1 MMFPTF
7 VNMNTEAIKNLQEAL
22 KVSPD
27 NIPLRIY
34 LSQILMSE
42 RQYNEAETQYKTLLE
57 YDPNNFEAKKGLA
70 KACYEQNKFS
80 MAYVLLE
87 EICKTETIEAEY
99 HLMFAKILFRDGQK
113 NDAQNQY
120 QLAVSKDKYI
130 KDKELDTEFRAT
142 ATHAE
147 DDDDEDFEDFFNDK
161 LNIEK
166 PSVTFKDVGG
176 MNKVKEEIQL
186 KIVHP
191 ITHAELYKAYGKKSG
206 GGILLYGPPGC
217 GKTHIARATA
227 GEVSAKFI
235 NVGINDILD
244 MWIGSSEK
252 NLHELFE
259 LARKNAPCVL
269 FFDEVDALGANRSDM
284 KNSAGRHLIN
294 QFLSEMDGVD
304 TSNEGVLI
312 LAATNAPWHLD
323 PAFRRPGRFDR
334 IIFVQPPDEEAR
346 KSIFEIQL
354 QGKPTK
360 DISFSE
366 ISAKTPDFSGA
377 DIKSLIDIVI
387 ENKLRESISNGIPQP
402 IITKDIVSAIKGMN
416 PSTKEWF
423 TVARNYALYSNESGL
438 YNDILDYLKIKK

>member
-1 MMFPTF
+1 MFPIF
-7 VNMNTEAIKNLQEAL
+7 VYMNTEAIKNLQEAL

-42 RQYNEAETQYKTLLE
+42 RQYEEAERQYKTLLE
-57 YDPNNFEAKKGLA
+57 YEPHNFEAKKGLV
-70 KACYEQNKFS
+70 KACYEQDKFS

-87 EICKTETIEAEY
+87 EICKAESVEAEY
-99 HLMFAKILFRDGQK
+99 HLMFAKILLKDGQK
-113 NDAQNQY
+113 NDAQKQY

-130 KDKELDTEFRAT
+130 KDKELDNEFRASSVYMET
-142 ATHAE
+142 DEE
-147 DDDDEDFEDFFNDK
+147 DPDNFFNEK
-161 LNIEK
+161 LNVEK

-176 MNKVKEEIQL
+176 MSKVKEEIQL

-227 GEVSAKFI
+227 GEVNTKFI

-259 LARKNAPCVL
+259 LARKNAPCIL

-334 IIFVQPPDEEAR
+334 IIFVQPPDEDAR
-346 KSIFEIQL
+346 KKIFEIQL
-354 QGKPTK
+354 QGKPTS
-360 DISFSE
+360 DISLHE
-366 ISAKTPDFSGA
+366 ISTKTPDFSGA

-402 IITKDIVSAIKGMN
+402 INTKDIVSAIKGMN